1 MFADSPADDLSDC
14 FDFTQTPPP
23 FQAIAAKLDASHFLS
38 ETRPPRGSRRRL
50 SPRSSTQ
57 RICIAAF
64 CYSFLVVLCNGK
76 PMTTPRSLTTRLI
89 LRSLF
94 ALIFVALFLFVP
106 AGSLRYW
113 QGWVF
118 MAMLFLPMPITS
130 VYFLKRDPQLVER
143 RLRTQEKS
151 SEQKTIIRWAQ
162 WVAFG
167 SLLIPGLD
175 YRFGWSRV
183 PLWLTILSQ
192 VFVFAGYLITLWVM
206 KENSFASRTVQ
217 VEEGQKVISTGPY
230 RLVRHPM
237 YFGAVLMLLFTPL
250 ALGSWWALPGF
261 LAVIPLIVLRL
272 LHEEKMLC
280 SDLPGYSDY
289 CLRTRSRLLPLL
301 W

>member
-1 MFADSPADDLSDC
+1 M
-14 FDFTQTPPP
+14 T
-23 FQAIAAKLDASHFLS
+23 AA
-38 ETRPPRGSRRRL
+38 
-50 SPRSSTQ
+50 
-57 RICIAAF
+57 
-64 CYSFLVVLCNGK
+64 
-76 PMTTPRSLTTRLI
+76 RSLKTRLI
-89 LRSLF
+89 LRSLI
-94 ALIFVALFLFVP
+94 ALIFVAGFLFTP

-118 MAMLFLPMPITS
+118 MAILFLPMPIAS
-130 VYFLKRDPQLVER
+130 AYFLKRDPQLVER
-143 RLRTQEKS
+143 RLRTEEKIG
-151 SEQKTIIRWAQ
+151 EQKTIIRWVQ
-162 WVAFG
+162 LVVFG

-183 PLWLTILSQ
+183 PLWLTILSLF
-192 VFVFAGYLITLWVM
+192 FVFAGYLITLWVM

-230 RLVRHPM
+230 RLARHPM

-261 LAVIPLIVLRL
+261 LLAIPLIVLRL
-272 LHEEKMLC
+272 LNEEKMLC
-280 SDLPGYSDY
+280 RDLPGYSDY

>member
-1 MFADSPADDLSDC
+1 MSPTTEFYELISATLSLS
-14 FDFTQTPPP
+14 FSVP
-23 FQAIAAKLDASHFLS
+23 AKSMS
-38 ETRPPRGSRRRL
+38 
-50 SPRSSTQ
+50 
-57 RICIAAF
+57 
-64 CYSFLVVLCNGK
+64 
-76 PMTTPRSLTTRLI
+76 TPRSLKTRLI

-94 ALIFVALFLFVP
+94 AVIFVAVLLFLP

-118 MAMLFLPMPITS
+118 MAIVFLPMPITS
-130 VYFLKRDPQLVER
+130 IYFLKRDPQLVER
-143 RLRTQEKS
+143 RLRTQEKV

-162 WVAFG
+162 LVFFG

-217 VEEGQKVISTGPY
+217 IEEEQRVISTGPY

-237 YFGAVLMLLFTPL
+237 YFGAVLMLLFMSP

-261 LAVIPLIVLRL
+261 YAVIPLIVLRL
-272 LHEEKMLC
+272 LHEEEMLRR
-280 SDLPGYSDY
+280 DLSGYSDY

>member
-1 MFADSPADDLSDC
+1 
-14 FDFTQTPPP
+14 
-23 FQAIAAKLDASHFLS
+23 
-38 ETRPPRGSRRRL
+38 
-50 SPRSSTQ
+50 
-57 RICIAAF
+57 
-64 CYSFLVVLCNGK
+64 
-76 PMTTPRSLTTRLI
+76 MTTPRSLKARLL
-89 LRSLF
+89 LRSLI
-94 ALIFVALFLFVP
+94 AVIFVAVFLFIP

-118 MAMLFLPMPITS
+118 MALLFLPMPVTT

-143 RLRTQEKS
+143 RLRTEEKI
-151 SEQKTIIRWAQ
+151 SEQKTILQWAHS
-162 WVAFG
+162 VVFG

-183 PLWLTILSQ
+183 SLWLTILSQ
-192 VFVFAGYLITLWVM
+192 VFVFAGHLITLWVM

-237 YFGAVLMLLFTPL
+237 YFGAVLMLFFTPL

-261 LAVIPLIVLRL
+261 LLAIPLIVLRL

-280 SDLPGYSDY
+280 RDLPGYSAY